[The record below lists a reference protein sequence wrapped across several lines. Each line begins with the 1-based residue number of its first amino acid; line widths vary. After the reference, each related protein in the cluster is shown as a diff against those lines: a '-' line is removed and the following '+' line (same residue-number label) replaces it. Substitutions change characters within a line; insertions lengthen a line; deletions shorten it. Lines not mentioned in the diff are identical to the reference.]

1 MKAWSPL
8 EALEATLGV
17 AVATGR
23 TYCPEEILARAPVR
37 STEAPRSLSE
47 LSTAASTAVVYEN
60 ILRRQ
65 AEAETQPQGEPG
77 SLGPRPE
84 SFEILGTIG
93 EGGMGIV
100 FRARQ
105 GSLGREVAVKQIRER
120 NAAAEH
126 YFMSEA
132 QITARLEH
140 ANIVPVHLLGRADD
154 GAPLLVMKLVKGTS
168 WSALI
173 EGPEAEKV
181 TLKDHLQI
189 LFGVCNA
196 MAFAHRQ
203 GFLHRDLKPE
213 NVMVGEFGQVFVMD
227 WGVAVGLDRAACQE
241 SAILHVADVRSPAG
255 TPGFM
260 APELASGEGEKQSER
275 TDVYLLGACLHAVL
289 TRSSPHK
296 GPSVREVLERA
307 IESRPFTYDE
317 SVPREL
323 AAVVN
328 QAMAREPEDRFP
340 SVEAFRAA
348 LEAFQEHGIAH
359 GMIIEGRAGT
369 ERARARVKAFAEA
382 SSEAREEIGRG
393 IDQSAT
399 EARFAFEH
407 ALGVWAGADEARE
420 GLRAL
425 NRLLLDHAL
434 ESEDLALA
442 TRLLE
447 GLDDVEARGKVEALR
462 ARLEA
467 RAKELLALRD
477 NARRLDWSAIAPAL
491 GSVFILAGVL
501 GGLGA
506 VASWEAL
513 QHASTGSVLV
523 LGTIWCSLALV
534 SGAYALLKLRGSG
547 ARDNLLSPRVFGTW
561 AAVVI
566 GCLINGVSAQVRHIP
581 PFQDAHES
589 TAMVGIGFAA
599 MAFQTRLWLLIPA
612 FAYFVVAV
620 LMGIWPEY
628 SLGLFG
634 LLWLT
639 TMCGVGIAFR
649 LGATLGEVKKEG
661 G

>member
-17 AVATGR
+17 AVASGR
-23 TYCPEEILARAPVR
+23 TYCPEEILARAP
-37 STEAPRSLSE
+37 TEAPRPLSE

-65 AEAETQPQGEPG
+65 AEAQAGPA

-120 NAAAEH
+120 NPAAEH

-154 GAPLLVMKLVKGTS
+154 GAPLLAMKLVKGTS
-168 WSALI
+168 WSDLI
-173 EGPEAEKV
+173 QGPEAEKV
-181 TLKDHLQI
+181 SLKEHLQI

-227 WGVAVGLDRAACQE
+227 WGVAVGLDREACRE
-241 SAILHVADVRSPAG
+241 SAILHVSDVRSPAG

-260 APELASGEGEKQSER
+260 APELASGDGEKQSER

-317 SVPREL
+317 GVPREL

-328 QAMAREPEDRFP
+328 QAMAREPEDRFA
-340 SVEAFRAA
+340 SVEAFRDA
-348 LEAFQEHGIAH
+348 LIAFQEHGVAH
-359 GMIIEGRAGT
+359 GMIVEGRAAV
-369 ERARARVKAFAEA
+369 ERLRARVKDFAEA
-382 SSEAREEIGRG
+382 KGEARGEIERG

-420 GLRAL
+420 GLRGL

-447 GLDDVEARGKVEALR
+447 QLKKEGDSGDDGEARARVEALR
-462 ARLEA
+462 ARLSA
-467 RAKELLALRD
+467 QAQELAALRD
-477 NARRLDWSAIAPAL
+477 TARRLDWSAIAPAL
-491 GSVFILAGVL
+491 GSVFLLAGVL

-506 VASWEAL
+506 LASWEAMK
-513 QHASTGSVLV
+513 HESTRTVAV
-523 LGTIWCSLALV
+523 LGAIWVSLALV
-534 SGAYALLKLRGSG
+534 SGGFALFKLRGSG
-547 ARDNLLSPRVFGTW
+547 LRDNLLSPRVFGTW

-566 GCLINGVSAQVRHIP
+566 GCLINGVSAHVRHLP
-581 PFQDAHES
+581 PFHDAHES

-599 MAFQTRLWLLIPA
+599 MAFQTRLWLLIPSLA
-612 FAYFVVAV
+612 FFTGAV
-620 LMGIWPEY
+620 LMGVYPER
-628 SLGLFG
+628 SLEAFG
-634 LLWLT
+634 LLWFL

-649 LGATLGEVKKEG
+649 LGATLELNSRAP
-661 G
+661 